1 MQERD
6 LIQFIKHPR
15 IMFCSDGSIGGSHPR
30 GAGSFPRILG
40 RYVRELK
47 VLSLQEAIRK
57 MTSFPAQTFALKNRG
72 IIRKNYIADIV
83 VFDPRAI
90 ADHATPT
97 DSKALSTGV
106 REVFVNGVHTVREA
120 KLLGSRAGMPVQRGV

>member
-1 MQERD
+1 MQESD

-47 VLSLQEAIRK
+47 VISLQEAIRK
-57 MTSFPAQTFALKNRG
+57 MTSFPAQMFKLKSRG
-72 IIRKNYIADIV
+72 LIKKDYVADIV
-83 VFDPRAI
+83 VFDPKII
-90 ADHATPT
+90 ADRATPA

-106 REVFVNGVHTVREA
+106 REVFVNGVHTLRQA
-120 KLLGSRAGMPVQRGV
+120 KLLGNRAGVPIQRGS